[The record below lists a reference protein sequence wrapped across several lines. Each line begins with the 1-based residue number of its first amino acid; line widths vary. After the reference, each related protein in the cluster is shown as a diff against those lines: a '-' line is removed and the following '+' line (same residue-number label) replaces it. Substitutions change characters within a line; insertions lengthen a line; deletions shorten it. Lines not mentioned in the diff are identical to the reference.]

1 MKYAAAFL
9 ALCLALCAATTPSF
23 GQELIQ
29 TTDGIFYCH
38 GDHPRCSWPDQSTYP
53 YHQFGGQHVGQVFGY
68 SDLLPNGPALIH
80 YQTFL
85 SELIS
90 QRPNTNAVAGWFD
103 ASSVVDGGRVWGGFM
118 SARSGLPAGAD
129 SQLVGLEVD
138 VLNNGLPGVYPNL
151 AKLGIEIVGFGNT
164 NTSAIDIATETP
176 SAAFENVIGI
186 QRNTVAS
193 DGAVIGMAPQNAGRG
208 IDFTGS
214 TFSDAAFI
222 VSPNQRF
229 VFRAQ
234 GLGDAAIY
242 RDEFSNGYL
251 VLQAGPPGLRIT
263 NNQNSA
269 NLLIVTPTGDL
280 ITPLGSFSNVLS
292 RLNALDGKSA
302 TAVTATPLEAVQ
314 TRANSSGS
322 AVSTSGVVT
331 AAATGVNSTAVG
343 SGAVASG
350 DHSLAAGSSTTASGT
365 DAVAIGNGAQAS
377 GNQSLAVATGSIA
390 TATASTAIGEGA
402 QASGTN
408 SVALGANS
416 TDGGQANVVSVG
428 SRSQARRLTNIAAGI
443 EAADAV
449 NLGQLNGAISTAQ
462 AYTDARLSAM
472 SYDLANVRQD
482 VKAIRRDAEGAT
494 ASAMALAGI
503 PQTFERGKGMV
514 GVGVGTWQGESAIA
528 VGLSKATDD
537 GRFVLKAGASYN
549 SRSQGGANAGV
560 GWAF

>member
-1 MKYAAAFL
+1 MKRIFALFALLSSAAPV
-9 ALCLALCAATTPSF
+9 AA
-23 GQELIQ
+23 QELIQ
-29 TTDGIFYCH
+29 STDGVFYCH

-53 YHQFGGQHVGQVFGY
+53 YHQFGGQHVGQAFGY
-68 SDLLPNGPALIH
+68 ADLLPNGPALIH

-138 VLNNGLPGVYPNL
+138 VLNDGLPGVYPNL
-151 AKLGIEIVGFGNT
+151 AKLGIEIVGFGRT
-164 NTSAIDIATETP
+164 NTTAIDVATETP
-176 SAAFENVIGI
+176 SAAFENIIGI
-186 QRNTVAS
+186 QRNTVAP

-242 RDEFSNGYL
+242 RDEFSNGFL

-263 NNQNSA
+263 NNANTA
-269 NLLIVTPTGDL
+269 NLLIVTSTGDL
-280 ITPLGSFSNVLS
+280 VTPLGSFSDVLS
-292 RLNALDGKSA
+292 RLHALDGKSA
-302 TAVTATPLEAVQ
+302 SAVSEVPLEAAPAPLIPEAGTAAVPAAVTA
-314 TRANSSGS
+314 NSASLG
-322 AVSTSGVVT
+322 T
-331 AAATGVNSTAVG
+331 
-343 SGAVASG
+343 GAVASG
-350 DHSLAAGSSTTASGT
+350 DQSVAIGTDSIAYAAGSTAAGSSS
-365 DAVAIGNGAQAS
+365 QAS
-377 GNQSLAVATGSIA
+377 ATN
-390 TATASTAIGEGA
+390 STAIGDGA
-402 QASGTN
+402 TATGTN
-408 SVALGANS
+408 SVALGAGS

-428 SRSQARRLTNIAAGI
+428 SPSQARRLTNVAAGVGSG
-443 EAADAV
+443 DAV
-449 NLGQLNGAISTAQ
+449 NLGQLNSAITTAQ
-462 AYTDARLSAM
+462 AYTDSRFSAM
-472 SYDLANVRQD
+472 SFDLANVRQD
-482 VKAIRRDAEGAT
+482 LKAVRRDGEGAT

-503 PQTFERGKGMV
+503 PQTFERGRGML

-528 VGLSKATDD
+528 VGVSKATDN
-537 GRFVLKAGASYN
+537 GRFVLKAGATYN
-549 SRSQGGANAGV
+549 SRGQGGANAGV
-560 GWAF
+560 GWGF